1 MQPGMHTRTSA
12 SGLLLVGSL
21 AAIHAGCGAASGGGA
36 ARVPQG
42 ELEQYFVGTQVIR
55 LPDGTEQPGGSVV
68 AHRTLRPE
76 ERAIVEEVV
85 VRDAA
90 GALEAHAV
98 RLEVDDDDRHFVL
111 RPGEG
116 DTSSST
122 FSGEGELTGD
132 PWSWTAW
139 HVQTRLPDGTVVVTD
154 DVLSATDLASES
166 RVLGADGAPSLVI
179 RQVLTRV
186 TRERYEAERAALG
199 LASPPPL
206 PPAGE
211 PNQQ

>member
-1 MQPGMHTRTSA
+1 MQRGMHTHTSP
-12 SGLLLVGSL
+12 SGLLLLVSL
-21 AAIHAGCGAASGGGA
+21 AFGHAGCGAASGGGA

-42 ELEQYFVGTQVIR
+42 ELDQYFVGTQVIR
-55 LPDGTEQPGGSVV
+55 LPDGTEREGGSVV

-98 RLEVDDDDRHFVL
+98 RLEIDDDDRHFVL
-111 RPGEG
+111 RPSEG
-116 DTSSST
+116 DTSSSS

-166 RVLGADGAPSLVI
+166 RVLGADGTPSVVI

-199 LASPPPL
+199 AESPSTPAPAS
-206 PPAGE
+206 E